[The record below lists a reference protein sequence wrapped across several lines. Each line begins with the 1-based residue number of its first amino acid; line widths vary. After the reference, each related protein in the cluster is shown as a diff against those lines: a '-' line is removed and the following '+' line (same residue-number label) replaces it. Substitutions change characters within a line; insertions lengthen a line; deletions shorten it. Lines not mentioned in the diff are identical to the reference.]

1 MKAENRWASVT
12 FDVLTC
18 PALAARQLC
27 LRLLGQSWRV
37 VSEWQRPGHGAWG
50 RWQRGPWAFWGL
62 VGRFC
67 ACLQGTHPLV
77 LLVSIG
83 AGHGATWKCLRFCGD
98 GAPTLHVTRL
108 VSLSAWTRVSSILAG
123 PQGGA
128 LPPAE
133 WCLCSAL
140 GDLPLM
146 VACWVDRLFLR
157 GSAFKSSVQFLYF
170 FQQ

>member
-18 PALAARQLC
+18 PALAAIQLC

-83 AGHGATWKCLRFCGD
+83 AGHGPLGS
-98 GAPTLHVTRL
+98 GYGSVEM
-108 VSLSAWTRVSSILAG
+108 G
-123 PQGGA
+123 PQHYMSRGLWACPLGLEWAASWLAPRGA
-128 LPPAE
+128 HCLQLSDASAQHWATCLWWLPAG
-133 WCLCSAL
+133 LTA
-140 GDLPLM
+140 
-146 VACWVDRLFLR
+146 LFLR